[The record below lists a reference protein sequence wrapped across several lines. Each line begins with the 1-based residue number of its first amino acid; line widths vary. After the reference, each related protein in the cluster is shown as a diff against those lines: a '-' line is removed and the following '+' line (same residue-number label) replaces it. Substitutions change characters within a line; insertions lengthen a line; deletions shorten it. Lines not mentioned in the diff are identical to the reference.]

1 MEVDHR
7 VGAREVKLKE
17 EETFL
22 PSSVFI
28 SKTRKPSKKELIR
41 QRKILK
47 LYEKYWELEDY
58 DKLREIELKH
68 MRPSFLPPVGIVKEI
83 PKYKERFLQLG
94 FSDKRHFELLKEFT
108 GDVKKT
114 TIFLENN
121 LWILKAAIREYK
133 KLQKEKEKK
142 KRKCRKKCRRN

>member
-1 MEVDHR
+1 
-7 VGAREVKLKE
+7 LKE

-28 SKTRKPSKKELIR
+28 SKTKKPSKKELQR

-47 LYEKYWELEDY
+47 LYEGHWELENY
-58 DKLREIELKH
+58 DKLREIELKF
-68 MRPSFLPPVGIVKEI
+68 MQPSFLPPVGITKEI
-83 PKYKERFLQLG
+83 PKYKERFLQFG
-94 FSDKRHFELLKEFT
+94 FSDERHFKLFVEFT

-121 LWILKAAIREYK
+121 LWMLKAAIEKYK
-133 KLQKEKEKK
+133 ELQKEKKNK
-142 KRKCRKKCRRN
+142 RCKRKCAKK